1 MPDPSVRAGVLL
13 DLDGTLVDTNYLHTL
28 AWSRALRGAGEDA
41 PMNAIHRLVG
51 MGGDQLVP
59 TLLGHECPPAA
70 AARSDR
76 YRELSGEI
84 RALPGASELL
94 AALHD
99 AGLVVVIATSSPRE
113 ELEAPLAALDADD
126 VIDVVTSADD
136 VSNSKPDPEV
146 FVEAM
151 KSAGLDPGRTVA
163 VGDSIWDVQAA
174 RAAGVGCIGVETGGF
189 SRHELSEEGALHV
202 YRDVE
207 ELTRQLRTSPLG
219 LLSQR

>member
-1 MPDPSVRAGVLL
+1 MPDPSARAGVLL

-28 AWSRALRGAGEDA
+28 AWSRALRSAGEDA

-59 TLLGHECPPAA
+59 ALLGHECPGAS

-84 RALPGASELL
+84 RALPGASGLL
-94 AALHD
+94 AAVNE
-99 AGLVVVIATSSPRE
+99 AGLAVVIATSSPRE
-113 ELEAPLAALDADD
+113 ELEAPLAALGSEAPVDL
-126 VIDVVTSADD
+126 VTSADD
-136 VSNSKPDPEV
+136 VSSSKPDPEV

-151 KSAGLDPGRTVA
+151 RRAGLEPGRTVA

-189 SRHELSEEGALHV
+189 SRHELGEEGALHV

-207 ELTRQLRTSPLG
+207 ELARQLRTSPLG
-219 LLSQR
+219 LLL

>member
-1 MPDPSVRAGVLL
+1 MLL

-59 TLLGHECPPAA
+59 TLLGHECPDASA
-70 AARSDR
+70 TRADR

-84 RALPGASELL
+84 RPLPGASDLL
-94 AALHD
+94 AALHS
-99 AGLVVVIATSSPRE
+99 AGLVVVIATSSPRD
-113 ELEAPLAALDADD
+113 ELKAPLAALGEDAP
-126 VIDVVTSADD
+126 IDLVTSADD
-136 VSNSKPDPEV
+136 VSSSKPDPEV

-151 KSAGLDPGRTVA
+151 RSAGLDPGQTVA

-189 SRHELSEEGALHV
+189 SRHELGEEGALHV
-202 YRDVE
+202 YRDVQ
-207 ELTRQLRTSPLG
+207 ELAQQLRTSPIG
-219 LLSQR
+219 LLL